1 MLCQY
6 AEVFEHAHD
15 AILVLDS
22 EYRVLAVNE
31 AYSALSGFH
40 AGDVVGQ
47 ELPALRRGVQGVA
60 FSHDILARVA
70 RDYPGQVLK
79 VEFEQDE
86 GGHCQEPGGR
96 AAGCWRYEFKILQD
110 QGRLVKLEVDARTGE
125 VVRVSTRPLRRG
137 GRHP

>member
-1 MLCQY
+1 MHRRGLL
-6 AEVFEHAHD
+6 AG
-15 AILVLDS
+15 
-22 EYRVLAVNE
+22 VLALGLWASGAAAHNHDRDAAE
-31 AYSALSGFH
+31 RLQALGE
-40 AGDVVGQ
+40 V
-47 ELPALRRGVQGVA
+47 LPLQ
-60 FSHDILARVA
+60 DILTRVA